1 MSEDVM
7 RTLLIIYIIAINL
20 IGFFIMGIDKRRA
33 RRRKWRV
40 AEKTLFLIAALF
52 GSVGILTGMYVF
64 RHKTKHRSFTIGIP
78 AILAAQLLLIG
89 LLFSWNIRRMNSPSQ
104 AVENELALI
113 QELDSDT
120 IHDFIFYE
128 NLMNSHLSSGTIDE
142 DTAEAVRLFFQ
153 NFKYTIQNEQIE
165 GDTAIVSVNITNL
178 DMHALAQDLCRKIL
192 RESAAIYPESTST
205 TTSDYYALL
214 RDTLSENTYETVVT
228 TAYFHLQKEESGWVI
243 QSDETLE
250 DELVSGFLSYMNDP
264 DLLPVSEIVSIHL
277 DALKDLSADQWDEYL
292 SIDDVF
298 ATYNTDYASQIDEAY
313 VAQLADAFDYE
324 IIKCTVDGD
333 SADVVLRIWSIDM
346 TNVLTIY
353 KKSLLSYASSSKSIR
368 DDEGTFSNET
378 SRLLLEALQENTETS
393 ASDVDLTFHSN
404 GTVWEIYF
412 GEDFTNAL
420 MGDMKG
426 AIETFNTLTRDS
438 LAS

>member
-1 MSEDVM
+1 
-7 RTLLIIYIIAINL
+7 
-20 IGFFIMGIDKRRA
+20 
-33 RRRKWRV
+33 
-40 AEKTLFLIAALF
+40 
-52 GSVGILTGMYVF
+52 
-64 RHKTKHRSFTIGIP
+64 
-78 AILAAQLLLIG
+78 
-89 LLFSWNIRRMNSPSQ
+89 
-104 AVENELALI
+104 
-113 QELDSDT
+113 
-120 IHDFIFYE
+120 
-128 NLMNSHLSSGTIDE
+128 
-142 DTAEAVRLFFQ
+142 
-153 NFKYTIQNEQIE
+153 
-165 GDTAIVSVNITNL
+165 
-178 DMHALAQDLCRKIL
+178 MHALAQDLCRKIL

>member
-1 MSEDVM
+1 
-7 RTLLIIYIIAINL
+7 
-20 IGFFIMGIDKRRA
+20 
-33 RRRKWRV
+33 
-40 AEKTLFLIAALF
+40 
-52 GSVGILTGMYVF
+52 
-64 RHKTKHRSFTIGIP
+64 
-78 AILAAQLLLIG
+78 
-89 LLFSWNIRRMNSPSQ
+89 
-104 AVENELALI
+104 
-113 QELDSDT
+113 
-120 IHDFIFYE
+120 
-128 NLMNSHLSSGTIDE
+128 MNSHLSSGTIDE